1 MLYSS
6 KIQMKLCQELLLD
19 FQEVSLTNSN
29 LPLLLYIILFKNQKK
44 TLSRFLMSE
53 KLLWRFSAYFLKNH
67 HQLKLKQL
75 LLFFAQLVARV
86 QLQKIN
92 ETPIQVPYILM
103 ERSNPH
109 QKSVNITNNV
119 LLYNLVPQS
128 EF

>member
-19 FQEVSLTNSN
+19 FQEVSLTTISN
-29 LPLLLYIILFKNQKK
+29 LPLLLYIILFENQKK

-53 KLLWRFSAYFLKNH
+53 ISAYFLKNH

-75 LLFFAQLVARV
+75 SLFVAQLVARV

-92 ETPIQVPYILM
+92 
-103 ERSNPH
+103 
-109 QKSVNITNNV
+109 
-119 LLYNLVPQS
+119 
-128 EF
+128 